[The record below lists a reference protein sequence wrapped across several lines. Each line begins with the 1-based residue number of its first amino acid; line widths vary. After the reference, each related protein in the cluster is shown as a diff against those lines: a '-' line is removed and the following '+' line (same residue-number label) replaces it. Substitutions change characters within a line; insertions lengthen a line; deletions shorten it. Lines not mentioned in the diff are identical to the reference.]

1 MVQKKQYKRNEIV
14 LQFVGNGFMWG
25 IPARDLTADDLKK
38 LPLSKDELIKS
49 GLYKEAV
56 QKDPE
61 YIKEEVDPDTNEDI
75 TIKYK
80 VRKYKVAP
88 NIKAIQVLANKYNID
103 FAEKDRTKEFNVN
116 ILNVD
121 SDRMSLR
128 ELQEL
133 SNPLQELEADYK
145 VLKSND
151 SKDLEARGFELVDD
165 SEDLEDSEGCV
176 L

>member
-61 YIKEEVDPDTNEDI
+61 YIKEEVD
-75 TIKYK
+75 
-80 VRKYKVAP
+80 A
-88 NIKAIQVLANKYNID
+88 
-103 FAEKDRTKEFNVN
+103 
-116 ILNVD
+116 
-121 SDRMSLR
+121 S
-128 ELQEL
+128 
-133 SNPLQELEADYK
+133 
-145 VLKSND
+145 
-151 SKDLEARGFELVDD
+151 
-165 SEDLEDSEGCV
+165 
-176 L
+176 